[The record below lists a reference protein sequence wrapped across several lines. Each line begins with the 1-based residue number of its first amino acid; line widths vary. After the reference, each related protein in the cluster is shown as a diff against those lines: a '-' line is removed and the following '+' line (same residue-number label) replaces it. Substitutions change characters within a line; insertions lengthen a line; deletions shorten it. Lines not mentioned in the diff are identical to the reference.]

1 MLQGTIDTVGQVYI
15 PIELIMADGG
25 RSMFAALLDTGF
37 TGSIG
42 IREELLPA
50 LGWQQHGYVEADLA
64 SGTESLP
71 VFIGQVIFDGR
82 HRVVRAIVITSD
94 DVILGLALLRD
105 KRLLADFRTAT
116 LPLSEGGQCRGN
128 VDMHEIARRTHR
140 MERMRGRKWRVVEGR
155 AW

>member
-1 MLQGTIDTVGQVYI
+1 MLQGTIDTVGQIRV
-15 PIELIMADGG
+15 PIELITADGG
-25 RSMFAALLDTGF
+25 RSTFAALLDTGF

-71 VFIGQVIFDGR
+71 VFIGQVIFDSR

-94 DVILGLALLRD
+94 EVIIGLALLRN
-105 KRLLADFRTAT
+105 KRLLADFRTGDVT
-116 LPLSEGGQCRGN
+116 LE
-128 VDMHEIARRTHR
+128 
-140 MERMRGRKWRVVEGR
+140 
-155 AW
+155 